1 MLHSVTKPGAGERLV
16 SSPITIAF
24 ICVSTLWLVSS
35 MAIVGYSAVMM
46 A

>member
-1 MLHSVTKPGAGERLV
+1 MLHSITKPSAGERLV

-24 ICVSTLWLVSS
+24 IALSTLWLVSS
-35 MAIVGYSAVMM
+35 VAIIGYSAVVM

>member
-1 MLHSVTKPGAGERLV
+1 MLHSTTKPKAGERLV

-24 ICVSTLWLVSS
+24 ITISTLWLVSS
-35 MAIVGYSAVMM
+35 IAIVGYSAVLM

>member
-1 MLHSVTKPGAGERLV
+1 MLHSVTKPAAGERLV

-24 ICVSTLWLVSS
+24 ITISTLWLVSS
-35 MAIVGYSAVMM
+35 VAIIGYSAVVM

>member
-1 MLHSVTKPGAGERLV
+1 MLHSVTKPAAGERLV

-24 ICVSTLWLVSS
+24 IAISTLWLVSS
-35 MAIVGYSAVMM
+35 VAIIGYSAVVM